1 MLKNYSKDMDKQIL
15 PVGNIVVRKEIVET
29 HFKCDLL
36 KCKGACCTFESHYG
50 APLRWEEINSIN
62 SVLSEVIKYL
72 PPLHRAEIDQ
82 KGFYEVKD
90 DEPLIR
96 SINNRACVFVYYENG
111 IAKCGM
117 EKAFLDGKTNFR
129 KPISCH
135 LFPIRISDFGGD
147 VLRFEHLDECQPA
160 IELGKKE
167 NTTVA
172 EFCEDSL
179 TRLYGEEWYSQFM
192 ELTGM

>member
-1 MLKNYSKDMDKQIL
+1 MDKQIL
-15 PVGNIVVRKEIVET
+15 PVGNVLVRQEIAET

-36 KCKGACCTFESHYG
+36 KCKGACCTFESRYG
-50 APLRWEEINSIN
+50 APVTWDEVSTINQILSVVKKYVPKSHREEI
-62 SVLSEVIKYL
+62 EE
-72 PPLHRAEIDQ
+72 R
-82 KGFYEVKD
+82 GFFED
-90 DEPLIR
+90 RSGEPLLK
-96 SINNRACVFVYYENG
+96 SIDNRACVFVFYENG
-111 IAKCGM
+111 IAKCSI
-117 EKAFLDGKTNFR
+117 EKAYFDGKIDFR

-160 IELGKKE
+160 LELGKKE

-179 TRLYGEEWYSQFM
+179 NRKYGKEWYSQFK
-192 ELTGM
+192 ELIRK

>member
-1 MLKNYSKDMDKQIL
+1 MDKQIL
-15 PVGNIVVRKEIVET
+15 PVGNIVVRKEIVQT

-36 KCKGACCTFESHYG
+36 KCKGACCTFESNYG
-50 APLRWEEINSIN
+50 APLKWEEINSIN
-62 SVLSEVIKYL
+62 SVLSDVVLYL
-72 PPLHRAEIDQ
+72 SRLHRAEIEE

-90 DEPLIR
+90 NEPLIR
-96 SINNRACVFVYYENG
+96 SIDNRACVFVYYENG
-111 IAKCGM
+111 IAKCGI
-117 EKAFLDGKTNFR
+117 EKAFLDGKTDFR

-147 VLRFEHLDECQPA
+147 VLRFERLDECQPA

-192 ELTGM
+192 ELTGK

>member
-1 MLKNYSKDMDKQIL
+1 MDKQIL
-15 PVGNIVVRKEIVET
+15 PVGNILVRKEIAEIP
-29 HFKCDLL
+29 FKCDLL

-50 APLRWEEINSIN
+50 APITWDEVNQINQ
-62 SVLSEVIKYL
+62 VLSTVIKYL
-72 PPLHRAEIDQ
+72 PKEHKSEIEEN
-82 KGFYEVKD
+82 GFFEVKK
-90 DEPLIR
+90 DEPLLK
-96 SINNRACVFVYYENG
+96 SIDNRACVFVFYDNG
-111 IAKCGM
+111 IAKCAM
-117 EKAFLDGKTNFR
+117 EKAYFDGKTDFR

-172 EFCEDSL
+172 EFCEESL
-179 TRLYGEEWYSQFM
+179 SRLYGKEWYSQFK
-192 ELTGM
+192 ELIGK

>member
-1 MLKNYSKDMDKQIL
+1 MEKQIL

-50 APLRWEEINSIN
+50 APLKWEEISSIN
-62 SVLSEVIKYL
+62 SVLSEVVHYL
-72 PPLHRAEIDQ
+72 PSLHRSEIEK

-96 SINNRACVFVYYENG
+96 SIDNKACVFVYYENG

-117 EKAFLDGKTNFR
+117 EKAFIDGKTDFR

-135 LFPIRISDFGGD
+135 LFPIRVSDFGGD
-147 VLRFEHLDECQPA
+147 VLRYERLNECQPA

-172 EFCEDSL
+172 EFCEEPLS
-179 TRLYGEEWYSQFM
+179 RLYGKEWFSQFM
-192 ELTGM
+192 ELTGK

>member
-1 MLKNYSKDMDKQIL
+1 MDKQIL
-15 PVGNIVVRKEIVET
+15 PVENVLVRQEIAET

-36 KCKGACCTFESHYG
+36 RCKGACCTFESKYG
-50 APLRWEEINSIN
+50 APVTWDEVSIIEKILSTVKKYVSSSHKSEIEQNGFFEERN
-62 SVLSEVIKYL
+62 
-72 PPLHRAEIDQ
+72 
-82 KGFYEVKD
+82 G
-90 DEPLIR
+90 EPLLR
-96 SINNRACVFVYYENG
+96 SIDNKACVFVYYENE
-111 IAKCGM
+111 IAKCAI
-117 EKAFLDGKTNFR
+117 EKAYFDGKIDFR

-160 IELGKKE
+160 LELGKKD

-179 TRLYGEEWYSQFM
+179 NRKYGKEWYSQFM
-192 ELTGM
+192 ELTRK

>member
-1 MLKNYSKDMDKQIL
+1 MDKQIL

-50 APLRWEEINSIN
+50 APLKWEEINSIN
-62 SVLSEVIKYL
+62 SVLPEVVEYL
-72 PPLHRAEIDQ
+72 PPLHRAEIEE

-90 DEPLIR
+90 NEPLIR
-96 SINNRACVFVYYENG
+96 SIDSRACVFVYYENG

-117 EKAFLDGKTNFR
+117 EKAFLDGKTDFR

-147 VLRFEHLDECQPA
+147 VLRYEHLDNCQPA

-192 ELTGM
+192 ELTGK